1 MSKTKTLL
9 GFAAGAA
16 IGALAGILLAPE
28 KGSDTRKKISNKTSD
43 LADAVKNSFGE
54 YIEHMEEEAKS
65 KINTMK
71 ADLKNKMDR
80 SLS

>member
-28 KGSDTRKKISNKTSD
+28 KGSKKLVTKQAI
-43 LADAVKNSFGE
+43 
-54 YIEHMEEEAKS
+54 
-65 KINTMK
+65 
-71 ADLKNKMDR
+71 
-80 SLS
+80 